1 MGRCSSRQAAH
12 RLYPD
17 GRPAFRS
24 GPAMTTPAALTL
36 DPAQP
41 RPWRT
46 VLLPYA
52 LLAPAMAVTLV
63 VVFLPM
69 VEAVAT
75 SLTDLILWKPN
86 ASRFVGFGNYWKLLQ
101 DPVFWTALGHTAVW
115 IGLTVPLQMGLGLVA
130 ALLLDRDFPWRG
142 LARALIIIPWALP
155 SVVIALMWRWIYD
168 PTTGVLND
176 LLIHLSL
183 IRSAVPWLAD
193 PDKALYAVIATL
205 TWQGFPFFA
214 VMILAGLQGIPRSQY
229 EAASID
235 GASAWRQF
243 RHITL
248 PGIAPVLAT
257 AGLLRVIWVA
267 NSMDVIFVMTG
278 GGPGTAT
285 TTLPLYAFVK
295 ARQNLDFGY
304 GTAIAVTFTILLGS
318 VVALYIARTMRE
330 VEP

>member
-1 MGRCSSRQAAH
+1 MSTLA
-12 RLYPD
+12 
-17 GRPAFRS
+17 
-24 GPAMTTPAALTL
+24 PAMPLKSVY
-36 DPAQP
+36 PM
-41 RPWRT
+41 PWRSRA
-46 VLLPYA
+46 LPYA
-52 LLAPAMAVTLV
+52 LLVPAILVTLL

-69 VEAVAT
+69 AEAIIT
-75 SLTDLILWKPN
+75 SLYDLILWKPN
-86 ASRFVGFGNYWKLLQ
+86 ASRFVGFGNYVKLFA
-101 DPVFWTALGHTAVW
+101 DPVFWTALGNTALW
-115 IGLTVPLQMGLGLVA
+115 IGLTVPLQMGLGLIA
-130 ALLLDRDFPWRG
+130 ALLLNREFPWRG
-142 LARALIIIPWALP
+142 LARALIIIPWALS

-168 PTTGVLND
+168 PNTGVLND
-176 LLIHLSL
+176 ILVHLSI
-183 IRSAVPWLAD
+183 IRSGIPWLAD
-193 PDKALYAVIATL
+193 PATALYAVIATL
-205 TWQGFPFFA
+205 VWQGFPFFA

-278 GGPGTAT
+278 GGPGYAT
-285 TTLPLYAFVK
+285 HTLPLYAFIR

-318 VVALYIARTMRE
+318 IVALYILRTMRE
-330 VEP
+330 VER